1 MHRLPTKRPPTHPG
15 EMLLLEFLEPLGLT
29 QVELAQRIG
38 VPFQRINQIV
48 KHKRAVTPDTALR
61 LANKTAEA
69 SWITPACSC
78 QAPAMFMLDL
88 IRLPI
93 VRLQLKP
100 QPLIWNDPSSLGATS
115 FSLFFIR

>member
-61 LANKTAEA
+61 FAQLLGTTPEFWLNLQQNWDLYEA
-69 SWITPACSC
+69 MTSASREISRIKP
-78 QAPAMFMLDL
+78 
-88 IRLPI
+88 
-93 VRLQLKP
+93 LKRA
-100 QPLIWNDPSSLGATS
+100 G
-115 FSLFFIR
+115 